1 MVFSL
6 EVCTAVDVTPMTDE
20 ESGKS
25 EILSDE
31 EKEKLVEKRLNKLDR
46 DTEEMADELWNVI

>member
-46 DTEEMADELWNVI
+46 DTEEMADEL